1 MSNNK
6 IYLASAIITNQNS
19 ELLTVRKKG
28 SKYYMMP
35 GGKIEVNENSFQ
47 ALKRELLEELNFQ
60 ISAKDVSFIGSH
72 STEAI
77 NESNTTVTADIFH
90 IQIDYLDF
98 KPNAEIEEVLWLN
111 KLNYNN
117 YPLAHL
123 IKEFSIPKW
132 LKDQL

>member
-1 MSNNK
+1 MSKNK

-28 SKYYMMP
+28 SIYYMMP
-35 GGKIEVNENSFQ
+35 GGKIELNENSFQ
-47 ALKRELLEELNFQ
+47 ALKRELLEELNFL
-60 ISAKDVSFIGSH
+60 ISSKDVSFIGSH

-77 NESNTTVTADIFH
+77 NESNTIVTADIFH
-90 IQIDYLDF
+90 IQTDQLSF
-98 KPNAEIEEVLWLN
+98 EPNAEIEEVLWLN
-111 KLNYNN
+111 KLDYHN